1 MVVVAKGD
9 LVWYDAGGQGE
20 FDLPIGARVKQADSG
35 QIIIVT
41 DENEEIWVPTAEA
54 DAKLK
59 IMHPT
64 SANGVEDMIQLGDL
78 HEAGIL
84 RNLQIRYNDPEGCKL
99 YTYTGSILVAVNPY
113 QALDIYDGSHMETYK
128 NTKIG
133 DLPPHIFAIADAAY
147 TMMRRDKRNQCC
159 VISGESGAGKTET
172 TKLVLQFLA
181 AVSGQHSWIE
191 QQILEANPIMEAFGN
206 AKTIRN
212 DNSSRFGKYID
223 ISFDEDGAIEGASIE
238 QYLLEKSRL
247 SFQAA
252 DERNYHVFYRLI
264 VGSSAEELSAL
275 GLTKCEDYAYLTG
288 GDCINLP
295 GVDDREEWGGI
306 RGAMKVLGFTEEEQW
321 NIFRLVAAFLHM
333 GNTEFEE
340 SEVNNMMAAEVV
352 NMDAVESACKLF
364 QCDAEAMADALTTQ
378 TTVTR
383 GETIVKQL
391 DNEKATDVRDAFV
404 KQVYGRIFVWIV
416 DKINSTISKQSK
428 RSAKRTSIGVLDI
441 FGFENFTQNS
451 FEQLCINFCNENLQ
465 QFFVQHIF
473 KLEQLEYD
481 KEGINWS
488 KIDFQ
493 DNQPVL
499 DMIAEKPMNILAL
512 VDEEA
517 KFPKGTDESMLTKL
531 HQHHDKNGLYLK
543 PRARSDP
550 TFGICHFAGNVYYHS
565 HGFLDKNRDTFS
577 NDLVGV
583 ISDSENQFL
592 VSLFESDMSAGSETR
607 SKKQT
612 LASQF
617 KRSLDALMKT
627 LGACN
632 PYFVRC
638 IKPNEYKKPNMFDR
652 LLCTRQ
658 LRYSG
663 MMETIRIRRAGYPIR
678 HSFAEFIARYR
689 LLDSSIPPAGSSADK
704 ENALKLATRVLGEA
718 GAADWQAGHTK
729 VFLKDAH
736 DQKLE
741 DAREDAFTDQAVVL
755 QRVLRGA
762 MARARFTAMKS
773 SMLVVQTR
781 FRAHLARQRFAAMR
795 TGFGRLQATIRMK
808 KLSQNFQATRTNIL
822 GLQTRIRGFLARQ
835 THRSIVSAV
844 ENMQAIFSMVLALQR
859 VDRLRKEAAAEA
871 ERQAAIKRGLAAAEA
886 DRQKQEALKRI
897 EDEDRRRKE
906 EAEAKRR
913 EIAQAEAEKQARD
926 DRDVNDA
933 QLVDEMFGFVE
944 EEEGVRG
951 EGPLGFQDLPEAPQE
966 EFDAP
971 EGFGFD
977 SRVIPESEE
986 DVSQFKFSK
995 FAGTYFQGNANAF
1008 YIRRPIKQPLL
1019 ALKNPA
1025 DQQAALSVWITI
1037 LRFMGDMPEP
1047 KYQRDSV
1054 SQGKDNQSVMGRMYK
1069 TLGRRFSKKNLR
1081 ESDDQGASAA
1091 SMSVDEMLQQQDQQQ
1106 QQASEGGD
1114 APEEEKKSLRKKL
1127 ASMTLRKK
1135 SKMSKEMQEQ
1145 IERERQRAEAEEA
1158 GEANDNAVM
1167 PLQQRPTS
1175 NLEKLHFIIGHGILR
1190 PELRDEIYC
1199 QICKQLTQNPSK
1211 SSHAR
1216 GWILLSLCLG
1226 CFAPS
1231 DRFVKYLRCFIGE
1244 GPPGYAPYCEERLK
1258 RTQLNG
1264 TRHQPPSW
1272 LELQATKSKKPL
1284 MLPITFMDGNTKTL
1298 LADSATTASELCDQL
1313 AEKIGLQD
1321 KFGFSLYIA
1330 LFDKVSSLGSGG
1342 DHVMDAISQCEQYA
1356 KEQGAQERNAP
1367 WRLFFR
1373 KEIFAPWHDPAQDE
1387 VGTNLI
1393 YQQVVRGI
1401 KFGEYRC
1408 EKDEQLAEIAAKQF
1422 YVEYGPDMDTERLIR
1437 LIPSYIPDSALQARS
1452 PEKWAPR
1459 IEKCHARAEYTRN
1472 CWPVQ
1477 RVKEDVVT
1485 FAKNEWPLLFS
1496 RFYEA
1501 YKFSGPSL
1509 PKNDVII
1516 AVNWTGVY
1524 IVDDQERVL
1533 LECSYPEITNVSSSR
1548 SGKSQGQSF
1557 TITTVKG
1564 DEYTFTSTN
1573 GDDIRDLVLTF
1584 LEGLRHKSKF
1594 CVAMT
1599 DYSSPGDGSSFLSLT
1614 KGDLIVLDQDDG
1626 SSVLHSGWCFGR
1638 NDRTGEE
1645 GDFPANCVYVLPAL
1659 TKPSKDILHLFQDQS
1674 DEAADALVATGEDEL
1689 DEEEVGAYTLDAFA
1703 AQHFRAPPKKSLT
1716 RTLGRR
1722 SFKRGSSRAT
1732 PWSHSRD
1739 VIKQPLLLKI
1749 CEVEDLSIKAV
1760 QIYQNIMKY
1769 MGDYPSKKARCST
1782 ELTDLIF
1789 EFPLAHE
1796 PLRDEVYCQLIKQL
1810 TDNKTRISEERG
1822 WELFW
1827 LCTGCF
1833 PCSTTLLKEVNA
1845 FLRSKAPRQPVATD
1859 CQNRLTK
1866 IIRAGQR
1873 KYPPHLVEVEAIQ
1886 NKKLSIYHKVYF
1898 PDDSDQA
1905 FEVDSSTRAKDF
1917 CQAIGKR
1924 LQLASVEG
1932 FSLFVKIA
1940 DKVISVPEGDFFF
1953 DFVRH
1958 LTEWLK
1964 KTKQHASG
1972 QNPNLVYQVFFMR
1985 KLWSNTVV
1993 GKDPNADCIFHYHQ
2007 ELPKLLRGYHKCTK
2021 EEAVQLAA
2029 LQYRVRFG
2037 DDKKEF
2043 GSLPHMLKELVP
2055 YDMIDIMSPDEWKR
2069 AIVLAFNKHSGKS
2082 PQDAKISFLKIIARW
2097 PTFGSAFFEV
2107 RQTTETHLPQQLLIA
2122 INKNGVNLINPEN
2135 KEVLQTHPFT
2145 KISNWSSG
2153 GTYFHMAI
2161 GSMVKGSKL
2170 LCETTLGYKM
2180 DDLLTSYISL
2190 MLSNMKKKKKRNN
2203 SHLAAGQGGRS

>member
-1 MVVVAKGD
+1 M
-9 LVWYDAGGQGE
+9 
-20 FDLPIGARVKQADSG
+20 
-35 QIIIVT
+35 
-41 DENEEIWVPTAEA
+41 
-54 DAKLK
+54 
-59 IMHPT
+59 
-64 SANGVEDMIQLGDL
+64 
-78 HEAGIL
+78 
-84 RNLQIRYNDPEGCKL
+84 
-99 YTYTGSILVAVNPY
+99 NPY
-113 QALDIYDGSHMETYK
+113 QALEIYDGNHMEMYK
-128 NTKIG
+128 NSKIG

-247 SFQAA
+247 SFQAV
-252 DERNYHVFYRLI
+252 DERNYHIFYRLI
-264 VGSSAEELSAL
+264 AGSTPQELSAL
-275 GLTKCEDYAYLTG
+275 GLTKAEDFAYLTG
-288 GDCINLP
+288 GGCIQLP
-295 GVDDREEWGGI
+295 GMDDVEEWGGI
-306 RGAMKVLGFTEEEQW
+306 RGAMKVLGFAEDEQW
-321 NIFRLVAAFLHM
+321 NIFRLVAAFLHL
-333 GNTEFEE
+333 GNVEFDET
-340 SEVNNMMAAEVV
+340 EVNNMMASEVA
-352 NMDAVESACKLF
+352 NMGAVEEACKLF
-364 QCDAEAMADALTTQ
+364 EVDGEAMADALTTQ

-391 DNEKATDVRDAFV
+391 DAERAVDVRDAFV
-404 KQVYGRIFVWIV
+404 KQVYGRIFIWIV
-416 DKINSTISKQSK
+416 EKINSTISKQSK

-451 FEQLCINFCNENLQ
+451 FEQLCINYCNENLQ

-488 KIDFQ
+488 KIEFQ

-499 DMIAEKPMNILAL
+499 DMIAERPMNILAL
-512 VDEEA
+512 VNEEA

-531 HQHHDKNGLYLK
+531 HQNHAKNPLYLK
-543 PRARSDP
+543 PRSHNDP
-550 TFGICHFAGNVYYHS
+550 QFGISHFAGNVYYNS
-565 HGFLDKNRDTFS
+565 DGFLEKNRDTFS

-592 VSLFESDMSAGSETR
+592 LSLFQTDMSQGSETR

-612 LASQF
+612 LAHQF
-617 KRSLDALMKT
+617 KRSLDELMKT

-678 HSFAEFIARYR
+678 HTFAEFIARYR
-689 LLDSSIPPAGSSADK
+689 LLDSSIPPPGAGDDK
-704 ENALKLATRVLGEA
+704 ANAIALATHVLGEQDS
-718 GAADWQAGHTK
+718 ADWQSGHSK
-729 VFLKDAH
+729 IFLKDAH

-741 DAREDAFTDQAVVL
+741 DAREEAFTDQAVVL
-755 QRVLRGA
+755 QRILRGA
-762 MARARFTAMKS
+762 LARARFNAMKT
-773 SMLVVQTR
+773 SMITVQDR
-781 FRAHLARQRFAAMR
+781 FRAFQAQRRFAAMR
-795 TGFGRLQATIRMK
+795 TGFGRLQATLRMK
-808 KLSQNFQATRTNIL
+808 KLSAEFQRTRDNVL
-822 GLQTRIRGFLARQ
+822 GLQTRIRGYLARQ

-844 ENMQAIFSMVLALQR
+844 EQLQAVFSMVLALQKTDR
-859 VDRLRKEAAAEA
+859 VRREAEA
-871 ERQAAIKRGLAAAEA
+871 EAARQAAIAQGLAAADAE
-886 DRQKQEALKRI
+886 RQKQERLQQLQ
-897 EDEDRRRKE
+897 EEERRRRE

-913 EIAQAEAEKQARD
+913 EIERAEQAKQARD
-926 DRDVNDA
+926 TQDVSDA
-933 QLVDEMFGFVE
+933 QLVDEMFGFVD
-944 EEEGVRG
+944 EEEGERG
-951 EGPLGFQDLPEAPQE
+951 EGPTGFADLPVNQE
-966 EFDAP
+966 DMEDP
-971 EGFGFD
+971 DSFGFD
-977 SRVIPESEE
+977 SRVMPESEE

-995 FAGTYFQGNANAF
+995 FANTYFQGNANPF
-1008 YIRRPIKQPLL
+1008 YIRRPLKQPLL
-1019 ALKNPA
+1019 ALKNRA

-1047 KYQRDSV
+1047 KYQADPSAQ
-1054 SQGKDNQSVMGRMYK
+1054 SKESQSVMGRMYK
-1069 TLGRRFSKKNLR
+1069 TLGRRFSKRNLR
-1081 ESDDQGASAA
+1081 EGDDAGA
-1091 SMSVDEMLQQQDQQQ
+1091 QQQ
-1106 QQASEGGD
+1106 QQQQQQMPGDDIEQMLENVVQDSGNGAASASSSASAAEQQE
-1114 APEEEKKSLRKKL
+1114 PEKKSIRKKL

-1145 IERERQRAEAEEA
+1145 FERERQRAEAEEA
-1158 GEANDNAVM
+1158 AGGAGAANKDEAVM
-1167 PLQQRPTS
+1167 PLQQRPTT

-1199 QICKQLTQNPSK
+1199 QICKQLSSNPSK

-1231 DRFVKYLRCFIGE
+1231 ERFVKYLRCFIGE

-1298 LADSATTASELCDQL
+1298 LADSATTAAELCQQL

-1321 KFGFSLYIA
+1321 RFGFSLYIA

-1373 KEIFAPWHDPAQDE
+1373 KEIFAPWHDPALDE

-1422 YVEYGPDMDTERLIR
+1422 YVEYGPDMDTERLVR
-1437 LIPSYIPDSALQARS
+1437 LIPSYIPDAALQARS

-1477 RVKEDVVT
+1477 RVKEEVVD

-1496 RFYEA
+1496 RFFEA

-1573 GDDIRDLVLTF
+1573 GEDIRDLVLTF
-1584 LEGLRHKSKF
+1584 LEGLRHKSKY
-1594 CVAMT
+1594 CVAVT
-1599 DYSSPGDGSSFLSLT
+1599 EYTSPGDGSTFLNLA

-1626 SSVLHSGWCFGR
+1626 SSVLHSGWCLGR
-1638 NDRTGEE
+1638 NDRTGQE

-1659 TKPSKDILHLFQDQS
+1659 AKPSKDILRLFQDQS
-1674 DEAADALVATGEDEL
+1674 DEAADALVAGSDEEEL
-1689 DEEEVGAYTLDAFA
+1689 DEGEVEPYTLDAFA
-1703 AQHFRAPPKKSLT
+1703 ADHFRAPPKKSLS
-1716 RTLGRR
+1716 RTLSRR
-1722 SFKRGSSRAT
+1722 GFRRGSSRAT
-1732 PWSHSRD
+1732 PWSHGRD
-1739 VIKQPLLLKI
+1739 VIKQPLLKKI

-1760 QIYQNIMKY
+1760 HIYQNILKY

-1789 EFPLAHE
+1789 EHPLAHE

-1810 TDNKTRISEERG
+1810 TDNKTRVSEERG

-1827 LCTGCF
+1827 LATGCF

-1866 IIRAGQR
+1866 IIRNGQR

-1898 PDDSDQA
+1898 PDDSDHV
-1905 FEVDSSTRAKDF
+1905 FEVDSSTRAKEF

-1924 LQLASVEG
+1924 LQLGSVEG

-2037 DDKKEF
+2037 NDKKEF
-2043 GSLPHMLKELVP
+2043 GSLPHMLRELVP
-2055 YDMIDIMSPDEWKR
+2055 HDMVNVMSPDEWKR
-2069 AIVLAFNKHSGKS
+2069 AIVLAFNKHGSKT
-2082 PQDAKISFLKIIARW
+2082 PQEAKISFLKIIARW

-2107 RQTTETHLPQQLLIA
+2107 RQTTEAHLPQQLLIA

-2190 MLSNMKKKKKRNN
+2190 MLSNMKKKKKSKKH
-2203 SHLAAGQGGRS
+2203 SHLDAGRGGGGGSAMQHN

>member
-1 MVVVAKGD
+1 M
-9 LVWYDAGGQGE
+9 
-20 FDLPIGARVKQADSG
+20 
-35 QIIIVT
+35 
-41 DENEEIWVPTAEA
+41 
-54 DAKLK
+54 
-59 IMHPT
+59 
-64 SANGVEDMIQLGDL
+64 
-78 HEAGIL
+78 
-84 RNLQIRYNDPEGCKL
+84 
-99 YTYTGSILVAVNPY
+99 
-113 QALDIYDGSHMETYK
+113 
-128 NTKIG
+128 
-133 DLPPHIFAIADAAY
+133 
-147 TMMRRDKRNQCC
+147 
-159 VISGESGAGKTET
+159 
-172 TKLVLQFLA
+172 
-181 AVSGQHSWIE
+181 
-191 QQILEANPIMEAFGN
+191 
-206 AKTIRN
+206 
-212 DNSSRFGKYID
+212 
-223 ISFDEDGAIEGASIE
+223 
-238 QYLLEKSRL
+238 
-247 SFQAA
+247 
-252 DERNYHVFYRLI
+252 
-264 VGSSAEELSAL
+264 
-275 GLTKCEDYAYLTG
+275 
-288 GDCINLP
+288 
-295 GVDDREEWGGI
+295 
-306 RGAMKVLGFTEEEQW
+306 LGFLTL
-321 NIFRLVAAFLHM
+321 ILM
-333 GNTEFEE
+333 T
-340 SEVNNMMAAEVV
+340 
-352 NMDAVESACKLF
+352 
-364 QCDAEAMADALTTQ
+364 AL
-378 TTVTR
+378 
-383 GETIVKQL
+383 
-391 DNEKATDVRDAFV
+391 
-404 KQVYGRIFVWIV
+404 
-416 DKINSTISKQSK
+416 
-428 RSAKRTSIGVLDI
+428 
-441 FGFENFTQNS
+441 NS
-451 FEQLCINFCNENLQ
+451 FEQLCINYCNENLQ

-473 KLEQLEYD
+473 KLEQQEYD

-488 KIDFQ
+488 KIEFQ
-493 DNQPVL
+493 DNQAVL
-499 DMIAEKPMNILAL
+499 DMIAEKPMNLLAL
-512 VDEEA
+512 IDEES
-517 KFPKGTDESMLTKL
+517 KFPKGTDDSMLSKL
-531 HQHHDKNGLYLK
+531 HQHHEKNQLYVK
-543 PRARSDP
+543 PRSKSDP
-550 TFGICHFAGNVYYHS
+550 TFGINHFAGQVFYLS
-565 HGFLDKNRDTFS
+565 SGFLDKNRDTFS

-583 ISDSENQFL
+583 ISDSENKFL
-592 VSLFESDMSAGSETR
+592 VDLFMSDLTSGTETR

-612 LASQF
+612 LAYQF
-617 KRSLDALMKT
+617 KQSLDLLMKT
-627 LGACN
+627 LNQCN

-638 IKPNEYKKPNMFDR
+638 IKPNEFKQPNMFDR

-678 HSFAEFIARYR
+678 HDFASFITRYR
-689 LLDSSIPPAGSSADK
+689 LLDSSIGPAGNGNDK
-704 ENALKLATRVLGEA
+704 SDAVMLASHALGSPEES
-718 GAADWQAGHTK
+718 DWQVGHSK
-729 VFLKDAH
+729 IFLKDRH
-736 DQKLE
+736 DQLLE
-741 DAREDAFTDQAVVL
+741 GAREEAFTGQAVVL
-755 QRVLRGA
+755 QRVMRGA
-762 MARARFTAMKS
+762 LARARFGAMKQA
-773 SMLVVQTR
+773 MLVVQNR
-781 FRAHLARQRFAAMR
+781 FRAYLARQRFLDMR
-795 TGFGRLQATIRMK
+795 TGFGRLQATVRMK
-808 KLSQNFQATRTNIL
+808 QLSTDFQRTRKNIL
-822 GLQTRIRGFLARQ
+822 GLQTRIRGFLARE
-835 THRSIVSAV
+835 TFRSIVAAV
-844 ENMQAIFSMVLALQR
+844 ENMQAIFSMVLALQQ
-859 VDRLRKEAAAEA
+859 VDRLRKEAEAEA
-871 ERQAAIKRGLAAAEA
+871 ERQAAIKRGLAEAEA
-886 DRQKQEALKRI
+886 ERQKQEALHRL
-897 EDEDRRRKE
+897 EEEERRRRE

-913 EIAQAEAEKQARD
+913 EIAEAEAQKKARD
-926 DRDVNDA
+926 ERDVNDA

-944 EEEGVRG
+944 EEAAVRG
-951 EGPLGFQDLPEAPQE
+951 EGPMGFQDLPEGKQE
-966 EFDAP
+966 PVDEG

-977 SRVIPESEE
+977 SRVMPDSED
-986 DVSQFKFSK
+986 DVTQFKFSK

-1008 YIRRPIKQPLL
+1008 YIRRPLKQPLL
-1019 ALKNPA
+1019 EIKSPA

-1047 KYQRDSV
+1047 KYQADTS
-1054 SQGKDNQSVMGRMYK
+1054 SGKENQSVMGRMYK
-1069 TLGRRFSKKNLR
+1069 TLGRRFSKRNAV
-1081 ESDDQGASAA
+1081 DD
-1091 SMSVDEMLQQQDQQQ
+1091 MSVQEMIQNDQHNEQNG
-1106 QQASEGGD
+1106 SGD
-1114 APEEEKKSLRKKL
+1114 GEEKKGIRKKL

-1135 SKMSKEMQEQ
+1135 SKMSREMQDQ
-1145 IERERQRAEAEEA
+1145 IERERQRSDGEE
-1158 GEANDNAVM
+1158 GMGTEQSIPESVM
-1167 PLQQRPTS
+1167 PLQQRPTT

-1231 DRFVKYLRCFIGE
+1231 SRFVKYLRCFIND

-1313 AEKIGLQD
+1313 ADKIGLQD

-1373 KEIFAPWHDPAQDE
+1373 KEIFSPWHDASQDE

-1408 EKDEQLAEIAAKQF
+1408 ERDDELAEIAAKQF

-1477 RVKEDVVT
+1477 RVKEEVVL

-1533 LECSYPEITNVSSSR
+1533 LECSFPEITNVNSSR

-1573 GDDIRDLVLTF
+1573 GDDIRDLVLIF
-1584 LEGLRHKSKF
+1584 LEGLRHRSKF
-1594 CVAMT
+1594 CVAIEE
-1599 DYSSPGDGSSFLSLT
+1599 YSSPGDGSSFLSLC

-1626 SSVLHSGWCFGR
+1626 ASVLRSGWCFGR

-1645 GDFPANCVYVLPAL
+1645 GDFPANCVYVLPTL
-1659 TKPSKDILHLFQDQS
+1659 SKPSKDVLRLFQDQS
-1674 DEAADALVATGEDEL
+1674 DDAIDAMISTASADAGEDE
-1689 DEEEVGAYTLDAFA
+1689 EMEMYTLDAFA
-1703 AQHFRAPPKKSLT
+1703 AQHFRAPPKKSLS
-1716 RTLGRR
+1716 RTLSRR
-1722 SFKRGSSRAT
+1722 SFKRGSTRIT
-1732 PWSHSRD
+1732 PWSYSRD
-1739 VIKQPLLLKI
+1739 VIKQPLLKRL
-1749 CEVEDLSIKAV
+1749 CEVDDLSTKAV
-1760 QIYQNIMKY
+1760 QIYQNILKY
-1769 MGDYPSKKARCST
+1769 MGDYPSKKTRCST
-1782 ELTDLIF
+1782 DLTDLIF
-1789 EFPLAHE
+1789 DWPLAHE

-1810 TDNKTRISEERG
+1810 TDNKSRVSEERG

-1827 LCTGCF
+1827 LCSGCF
-1833 PCSTTLLKEVNA
+1833 PCTATLLKEVNT
-1845 FLRSKAPRQPVATD
+1845 FLRSKAPRHPVATD

-1866 IIRAGQR
+1866 TIRSGAR

-1917 CQAIGKR
+1917 CEAIGKR
-1924 LQLASVEG
+1924 LQLLSVEG

-1958 LTEWLK
+1958 LTGWLK
-1964 KTKQHASG
+1964 RSKQHASG
-1972 QNPNLVYQVFFMR
+1972 QNPNLTYQVFFMK

-1993 GKDPNADCIFHYHQ
+1993 GEDPNADCIFHYHQ

-2021 EEAVQLAA
+2021 EDIVQLAA
-2029 LQYRVRFG
+2029 LQYRARFG

-2043 GSLPHMLKELVP
+2043 GSLPHMLKELIP
-2055 YDMIDIMSPDEWKR
+2055 YDMIDIMSPDEWKK
-2069 AIVLAFNKHSGKS
+2069 AIVLAFNKHAGKS
-2082 PQDAKISFLKIIARW
+2082 QQDAKISFLKILSRW

-2107 RQTTETHLPQQLLIA
+2107 RQTTEPKLPQQLLIA
-2122 INKNGVNLINPEN
+2122 INKNGVNLINPDT
-2135 KEVLQTHPFT
+2135 KEVLQTHAFT

-2190 MLSNMKKKKKRNN
+2190 MLANLNKKKRRK
-2203 SHLAAGQGGRS
+2203 SHLAAGQGGQT